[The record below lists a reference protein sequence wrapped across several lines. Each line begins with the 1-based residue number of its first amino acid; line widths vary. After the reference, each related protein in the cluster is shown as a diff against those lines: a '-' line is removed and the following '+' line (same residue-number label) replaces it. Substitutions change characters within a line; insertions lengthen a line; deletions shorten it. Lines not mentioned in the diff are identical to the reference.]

1 MKMKERFLK
10 LLKKYKRDLS
20 CVTFNESDRLL
31 DVIIDGFPFITVC
44 ESDFDGGGAV
54 ALAYAVIRAI
64 RLSEHY
70 TRG

>member
-1 MKMKERFLK
+1 MKKRFLK
-10 LLKKYKRDLS
+10 LLEEYDIDLS
-20 CVTFNESDRLL
+20 CVTFNESGRLL

-44 ESDFDGGGAV
+44 ESDFDGRGAIV
-54 ALAYAVIRAI
+54 LSYAVIRAI